1 LKKLQAQKIINLNVQ
16 YKNKVA
22 EGKLKQWL
30 SPVKLEATDIRQS
43 VLVGSW
49 LYYLIFLN
57 SGMVHI
63 ALVAEI
69 NLLEKYAAISNTPT
83 LPIAAQLEPN
93 STPIILT
100 SL

>member
-16 YKNKVA
+16 SKNKVA
-22 EGKLKQWL
+22 QGKLKKGH
-30 SPVKLEATDIRQS
+30 SAVKLEATDIRRS

-57 SGMVHI
+57 SGIVHI

-83 LPIAAQLEPN
+83 LPIATQLQPN
-93 STPIILT
+93 LPL
-100 SL
+100 LY